1 VVMTTSALLRHG
13 AGYAAELLDG
23 LAAWMTRKGFDS
35 VADARGL
42 LSAQAGLPMPG
53 RSGYL
58 LAIGQATRAF
68 D

>member
-1 VVMTTSALLRHG
+1 
-13 AGYAAELLDG
+13 LLDG

-35 VADARGL
+35 VAEARGL
-42 LSAQAGLPMPG
+42 LSAQAGLPVPG

-68 D
+68 G